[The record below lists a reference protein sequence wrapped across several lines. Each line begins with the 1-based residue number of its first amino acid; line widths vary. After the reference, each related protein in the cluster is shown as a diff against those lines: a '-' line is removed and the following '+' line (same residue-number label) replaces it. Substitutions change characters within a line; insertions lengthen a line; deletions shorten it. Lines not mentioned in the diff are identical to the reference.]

1 MSEQRPRILYFK
13 EFIPTPVCIL
23 LSLFFA
29 MVFQFNG
36 GVFLPTS
43 TQMSSALGCLKEDV
57 MMAGYASFIGMTVI
71 FPILFRLKFR
81 FTTRRIFLTVCPVL
95 IVCNLITMQSQN
107 IAVLIATCFVSGFF
121 RMWGTFECF
130 SNIRLS
136 VTPSGNFSV
145 FYPVIYIIV
154 LESIQLSGLVATHL
168 SDWANWQY
176 MHWLVIGLLIVV
188 WFCVFFLTRPFRM
201 AKKMPLYGIDWTGA
215 LLWTLVLFAIVFVC
229 IYGEYYDWLDS
240 PLIRGCLVT
249 AVVATLIN
257 INRMCTLRHPYIDP
271 QVLTYRHFPTIL
283 FLFLMLCLF
292 LTTSS
297 VLQETFMRSILRYDM
312 LNAVSLNWCVFAGI
326 LAGAGIV
333 FYRQAVLH
341 KGYKLLITVGFIL
354 IVVYQYYMYFLIH
367 PNLNIESL
375 YFPNF
380 LKGIGHGVLYISLT
394 IYIAKTVPFKHFFQG
409 LCVLSFIRTSIATPL
424 GTAILNRWLKYMEQ
438 ENIGLLSQNMDQ
450 VKEWA
455 PDVSLRQLYDT
466 VSQQTLL
473 TSLKE
478 LFGAVCIVGTIFLIF
493 LLSQKFWRKLHS
505 HVRRT
510 PRALKRLKPLR
521 HAKLRMSHHRT
532 SLF

>member
-1 MSEQRPRILYFK
+1 
-13 EFIPTPVCIL
+13 
-23 LSLFFA
+23 
-29 MVFQFNG
+29 
-36 GVFLPTS
+36 
-43 TQMSSALGCLKEDV
+43 
-57 MMAGYASFIGMTVI
+57 
-71 FPILFRLKFR
+71 
-81 FTTRRIFLTVCPVL
+81 
-95 IVCNLITMQSQN
+95 
-107 IAVLIATCFVSGFF
+107 
-121 RMWGTFECF
+121 
-130 SNIRLS
+130 
-136 VTPSGNFSV
+136 
-145 FYPVIYIIV
+145 
-154 LESIQLSGLVATHL
+154 
-168 SDWANWQY
+168 
-176 MHWLVIGLLIVV
+176 
-188 WFCVFFLTRPFRM
+188 
-201 AKKMPLYGIDWTGA
+201 
-215 LLWTLVLFAIVFVC
+215 
-229 IYGEYYDWLDS
+229 
-240 PLIRGCLVT
+240 
-249 AVVATLIN
+249 
-257 INRMCTLRHPYIDP
+257 
-271 QVLTYRHFPTIL
+271 
-283 FLFLMLCLF
+283 
-292 LTTSS
+292 
-297 VLQETFMRSILRYDM
+297 MRSILRYDM

-341 KGYKLLITVGFIL
+341 KGYRLLITVGFIL

-455 PDVSLRQLYDT
+455 PDVSLRQLYDA